1 MRSNMRRSVSFIV
14 GLGLLAF
21 LGLDF
26 VSFEVLIFSL
36 ELGNFVSELGDL
48 CLGRLKVLLEFFLS
62 ALKSNDISL

>member
-1 MRSNMRRSVSFIV
+1 MRSNMRRRVSFIV
-14 GLGLLAF
+14 GLGLQAF

-48 CLGRLKVLLEFFLS
+48 LLEILFTD
-62 ALKSNDISL
+62 LKSKI